1 MNPETNLLLF
11 PLALAPALS
20 LLPALRLP
28 RLVVRIALVE
38 RGAAVDALQRGSD
51 ATPAPVTVPE
61 EGDDRMGPAVTAREC
76 ERRLAEDLRDW
87 RDRCRRGLT
96 EASGAAQRQENR

>member
-1 MNPETNLLLF
+1 MNPETTALLF

-38 RGAAVDALQRGSD
+38 RGAEVIALQPGSD
-51 ATPAPVTVPE
+51 ATPAPVAVQE
-61 EGDDRMGPAVTAREC
+61 EGAARMGTAVAPREC
-76 ERRLAEDLRDW
+76 ERRLAQDMRDW
-87 RDRCRRGLT
+87 RDRRRPGSI
-96 EASGAAQRQENR
+96 AAPDSAQRQENR